1 LPERDVAP
9 SKQSRQQPVPQL
21 HDYFATDEDERRDS
35 DRNQEKPSS
44 LLHID
49 FPHVP
54 KNSS

>member
-1 LPERDVAP
+1 MSPPE
-9 SKQSRQQPVPQL
+9 QSRQQPVPQL

-49 FPHVP
+49 FPHFP